1 MTRKALLFTLLV
13 VSLITSALT
22 GVNPTPVHSQD
33 GGGTDIP
40 PQVIDVWPLPGVEMA
55 ANNPLTITFDQAM
68 DQASVVAALT
78 FDPAIEGSLTW
89 ADPRTVAFIPSAAW
103 PMGMEYA
110 VTIGTSATTTSGTPF
125 ADPYRFNI
133 KTVGPLEVS
142 TVIPE
147 DSSTGISA
155 DSTILVTFN
164 RPVVPLVT
172 TSEMGNL
179 PVPITITPAIDGK
192 GEWLNTAI
200 YQLTPS
206 VPLQGG
212 TTYTVT
218 VASGLTS
225 VDGAVLAAD
234 FSWSFSTLPPQIL
247 SLSPSVNQD
256 TVMLESPIVVTFSQ
270 PMDKPS
276 TEAAFSVIQAFTSNP
291 PIAGSITWNDNATQL
306 TFTPA
311 EMLAI
316 ASAYQVI
323 IKPTAMSASGEAML
337 DLSTAFGNA
346 EGYIFY
352 TVPYPAVEDTYP
364 ENGSLD
370 VSPGYGAVIYF
381 LSPMNTETLEG
392 KIQISPEPEVWTPQ
406 VNGNQSLSI
415 NFASKPLTEYTI
427 TLLAGAEDVY
437 GNPITADYTFTY
449 RTADIPVWASPIT
462 NYSDV
467 IVTGAY
473 RENTTI
479 AMSVSGKPTVAFNL
493 YHLDISQFQA
503 AVEYY
508 SDARPG
514 WESGENLLRS
524 WTQSF
529 DSNGF
534 QGIAREVYLASEQGG
549 QLAPGLYWLTITDL
563 SDSLYPTTY
572 DQVLTVVNAGVTFK
586 RSPDEGFIWVTDMQT
601 GAPVADT
608 TVSIYYLGEQIG
620 RGQTDSTGVFRA
632 PIDASLS
639 DNFISVVAD
648 GAGAYGVW
656 YGWYASEP
664 QTKTGYIYTD
674 RPIYRPGE
682 TLYFR
687 GVIRNKDDM
696 IYTIP
701 NVRTVTLQAEIGY
714 DGVYLFN
721 GQVEVS
727 EYGTF
732 SGEIQIPEDAQLGDG
747 YINVMPDAPDENGNL
762 VYYGSVYFTVAEF
775 RVPEYEV
782 SVTAQQDEIFQG
794 DTLTAIAKS
803 SYYFGGAVSNAQV
816 SWYAY
821 GDLAYFNYT
830 GPGRY
835 SFYNDEWEYYYYQY
849 IGEGTGLTDS
859 NGEFV
864 IQANSTRTDAGAPLN
879 ITVEATITDESN
891 QAISSRTTVLAHPA
905 NLYVGTATNQYFGY
919 ENEPITVDLIAV
931 TTDSEPIA
939 DRRLDIEVVERR
951 WVQIPDSTQFGVYY
965 WQQDEIPVETGSV
978 TTGTDGTASYTF
990 TPPNGGIF
998 RLKVTGLDER
1008 ERANSSTRQFYV
1020 VGSGPIYWGQPSQYI
1035 TLVAD
1040 KESYQPGDT
1049 AQILIPHSLSGE
1061 STILITVER
1070 EGILKYEV
1078 VKSEGATL
1086 VYELPLTEDFVSGV
1100 SVTATVVKGI
1110 DAENTNPTLRI
1121 GSVYLSV
1128 EPVQQRLNV
1137 TVTPSAEITQPGD
1150 TVTFDVSTTDA
1161 AGNPVAAEVGIGL
1174 TDKAILSLLPPN
1186 SGPMEDTFY
1195 GYQGNY
1201 VYSYYS
1207 LTSLLDEL
1215 TDKNVERAR
1224 EAEESGVFAPSA
1236 ADGMGGG
1243 GGGGGGGG
1251 LTSVNVRENFEQTP
1265 LWAPHVVTDEN
1276 GKASISIDL
1285 PDNLTTW
1292 TLDARAVTL
1301 ETEVGQTMTEIVTTL
1316 PLLIRP
1322 VAPRFFVVG
1331 DKVQLAAVVN
1341 NNTTEAQSVQVIL
1354 ESSGVT
1360 LESEATQT
1368 VTIEPASRARIEWNV
1383 VAEDVPFIDLT
1394 FGVIGADYS
1403 DAVKPTLA
1411 TGPDGTIPVY
1421 RYTAPDTVG
1430 TAGMLME
1437 AGSRTEGISLPT
1449 RIDTSRGEL
1458 IIHLDPSLAATLTDS
1473 FGYLKNY
1480 PHQCIEQTISRF
1492 LPNIVTYGALKDL
1505 GIQDPVLEANLFV
1518 VLEQGL
1524 EKLAT
1529 QQNPDGGWGWFGGME
1544 SNPLVTA
1551 YAALALIEA
1560 RDAGLEFDAAML
1572 DRALNY
1578 VRSDVEAV
1586 TINSDTWQLNRQA
1599 FYAYVFARDGRADMS
1614 QLTSLYDQRLR
1625 LSYMARAYLLMAYQ
1639 KLNPNSPEIAD
1650 LVSDL
1655 TNAAFLSATGAHWEE
1670 ENDDWWNWGSNTR
1683 TTAVVLAALVEAR
1696 PDNELLP
1703 NAVRW
1708 LMVAREGD
1716 HWQSTQETV
1725 WAIIGLTKWMVHTGE
1740 LQGSYE
1746 YTTDLN
1752 ASNIANTT
1760 VTPDTVREG
1769 QVLRIAVSDLLQD
1782 ELNRL
1787 VVGRGEGEGVL
1798 YYTAHLNVRLPVD
1811 AVEPVSKGITVTR
1824 QYFLE
1829 GDPETPITSAKVG
1842 DIITVRLTLT
1852 LSEDI
1857 YYFVLE
1863 DPIPAGTEGVDTS
1876 LLTTSQR
1883 PEGPDLQIVWDD
1895 YDPFWYWGW
1904 WWFDRT
1910 ELRDEQTNLYA
1921 DYLPDGTYT
1930 YTYQIR
1936 ASVPGEFQTIPSHA
1950 YAFYF
1955 PEVFGTSNGTLFTVE
1970 AGETE

>member
-1 MTRKALLFTLLV
+1 MTRKALLFTLLL
-13 VSLITSALT
+13 VSIITSALT

-33 GGGTDIP
+33 GGGVELP

-55 ANNPLTITFDQAM
+55 ANNPLTITFDQPM
-68 DQASVVAALT
+68 DQASVVSALT

-89 ADPRTVAFIPSAAW
+89 TDARTVAFVPTATW
-103 PMGMEYA
+103 PTGMEYA
-110 VTIGTSATTTSGTPF
+110 VTIGTGATTIIGVPF
-125 ADPYRFNI
+125 AEPYAFKV
-133 KTVGPLEVS
+133 KTVGPLQVS

-147 DSSTGISA
+147 DGSTGIAA
-155 DSTILVTFN
+155 DSTLIVTFN

-172 TSEMGNL
+172 SSEMGDL
-179 PVPITITPAIDGK
+179 PVPLTFSPAIEGK

-200 YQLTPS
+200 YQFTPS

-212 TTYTVT
+212 TTYTLT

-225 VDGAVLAAD
+225 VDGAVLADD

-256 TVMLESPIVVTFSQ
+256 TVPLESPITVTFSQ
-270 PMDKPS
+270 PMDKAS

-291 PIAGSITWNDNATQL
+291 PIAGAITWSDDATIL

-311 EMLAI
+311 EMLNI
-316 ASAYQVI
+316 NSAYQVI

-337 DLSTAFGNA
+337 DLSTAFGND

-352 TVPYPAVEDTYP
+352 TVPYPGIDSTYP
-364 ENGSLD
+364 ENNATD
-370 VSPGYGAVIYF
+370 VNPGYGAKIYF
-381 LSPMNTETLEG
+381 VSPMNTETLEG
-392 KIQISPEPEVWTPQ
+392 KIQINPEPEVWTPQ
-406 VNGNQSLSI
+406 VNGNQALMI
-415 NFASKPLTEYTI
+415 NFAAKPLTQYTI

-437 GNPITADYTFTY
+437 GNPIANDYTFTY
-449 RTADIPVWASPIT
+449 STVDIPVWATPIT

-479 AMSVSGKPTVAFNL
+479 AVSVSGKPTVAFNL
-493 YHLDISQFQA
+493 YRLDIALLES
-503 AVEYY
+503 AVNYY
-508 SDARPG
+508 SDSRPA
-514 WESGENLLRS
+514 WETSDNLLRS
-524 WTQSF
+524 WTQTF

-534 QGIAREVYLASEQGG
+534 EGIAREVYLASEQGG
-549 QLAPGLYWLTITDL
+549 QLAPGLYWLVITDESNL
-563 SDSLYPTTY
+563 NYQSY
-572 DQVLTVVNAGVTFK
+572 DQVLSVVNAGITFK
-586 RSPDEGFIWVTDMQT
+586 RTPDEGFIWVTDMQT
-601 GAPVADT
+601 GVPVADT
-608 TVSIYYLGEQIG
+608 TVTVYYQGEPIG
-620 RGQTDSTGVFRA
+620 RGQTDANGIFRS
-632 PIDASLS
+632 PIDSSLS
-639 DNFISVVAD
+639 NSFISVVAD
-648 GAGAYGVW
+648 GAGVYGAW
-656 YGWYASEP
+656 YGWNGGTP
-664 QTKTGYIYTD
+664 PDQTTYVYTD

-682 TLYFR
+682 TIYFR
-687 GVIRNKDDM
+687 GVIRDKNDM
-696 IYTIP
+696 TYTVP
-701 NVRTVTLQAEIGY
+701 NAQTIWVQAEIGY
-714 DGVYLFN
+714 DGVYIYDAPL
-721 GQVEVS
+721 ELS

-747 YINVMPDAPDENGNL
+747 YINVSLDSEALSQYSG
-762 VYYGSVYFTVAEF
+762 GVYFTVAEF

-794 DTLTAIAKS
+794 DTLSAIAKS

-816 SWYAY
+816 SWYATAN
-821 GDLAYFNYT
+821 LAYFNYT
-830 GPGRY
+830 GPGSY

-849 IGEGTGLTDS
+849 IGEGTGTTDS
-859 NGEFV
+859 NGQFV
-864 IQANSTRTDAGAPLN
+864 IQTDSTKSDANAPLN

-891 QAISSRTTVLAHPA
+891 QAITSRTTVLAHPA
-905 NLYVGTATNQYFGY
+905 DIYVGTASNQYFGY
-919 ENEPITVDLIAV
+919 EKDPITVDLIAV
-931 TTDSEPIA
+931 TADSQPIA
-939 DRRLDIEVVERR
+939 GKHLDVEVIEQR
-951 WVQIPDSTQFGVYY
+951 WVQVPDSTQFGVYY
-965 WQQDEIPVETGSV
+965 WQQDSIPVETGTV
-978 TTGTDGTASYTF
+978 TTAADGTASYTF

-998 RLKVTGLDER
+998 RIKVTGLDDR

-1035 TLVAD
+1035 NLMAD
-1040 KESYQPGDT
+1040 KDTYKPGDT

-1061 STILITVER
+1061 STVLITVER
-1070 EGILKYEV
+1070 EGILSYDV

-1086 VYELPLTEDFVSGV
+1086 VYELPITEDFVSAV
-1100 SVTATVVKGI
+1100 SVSATIVKGI
-1110 DAENTNPTLRI
+1110 DANNPNPTIRT
-1121 GSVYLSV
+1121 GSVYFSV

-1161 AGNPVAAEVGIGL
+1161 AGNPVSAEVGIGL

-1186 SGPMEDTFY
+1186 SGLMEDTFY

-1215 TDKNVERAR
+1215 TDKNIERAR
-1224 EAEESGVFAPSA
+1224 DAEESGALAPAA

-1265 LWAPHVVTDEN
+1265 LWAPHVVTDAN
-1276 GKASISIDL
+1276 GKASVSIEL

-1292 TLDARAVTL
+1292 KLDARAVTL
-1301 ETEVGQTMTEIVTTL
+1301 DTAVGQTTTEIVTTL

-1331 DKVQLAAVVN
+1331 DRVQLAAVVN
-1341 NNTTEAQSVQVIL
+1341 NNTPEAQTVQVIL
-1354 ESSGVT
+1354 ESNGVT
-1360 LESEATQT
+1360 LESDATQT
-1368 VTIEPASRARIEWNV
+1368 VTIEPAARARIEWNV

-1394 FGVIGADYS
+1394 FGVIGTDYS

-1430 TAGMLME
+1430 TAGMLMD

-1449 RIDTSRGEL
+1449 RLDTSRGEL
-1458 IIHLDPSLAATLTDS
+1458 TIHLDPSLAATLTDS
-1473 FGYLKNY
+1473 FDYLKNY
-1480 PHQCIEQTISRF
+1480 PHQCIEQTVSRF
-1492 LPNIVTYGALKDL
+1492 LPNIVTYSALKDL
-1505 GIQDPVLEANLFV
+1505 GIQDPALEANLFV
-1518 VLEQGL
+1518 ALEEGL
-1524 EKLAT
+1524 DKLST

-1544 SNPLVTA
+1544 SNPYVTA

-1560 RDAGLEFDAAML
+1560 RNAGLDVDATML
-1572 DRALNY
+1572 DRALNF
-1578 VRSDVEAV
+1578 VRGDVKAV
-1586 TINSDTWQLNRQA
+1586 TINSDDWQLNRQA
-1599 FYAYVFARDGRADMS
+1599 FYAYVFAQDGQADPN
-1614 QLTSLYDQRLR
+1614 QLASLYDQRLR
-1625 LSYMARAYLLMAYQ
+1625 LSYAARAYLLMVYQ
-1639 KLNPNSPEIAD
+1639 QLNPDAPEVAD

-1670 ENDDWWNWGSNTR
+1670 ANDDWWNWGSNTR
-1683 TTAVVLAALVEAR
+1683 TTAIVLAALVQAR

-1703 NAVRW
+1703 NVVRW
-1708 LMVAREGD
+1708 LMVARKGD
-1716 HWQSTQETV
+1716 HWESTQETV

-1746 YTTDLN
+1746 YTADLN
-1752 ASNIANTT
+1752 AGNIADTT
-1760 VTPDTVREG
+1760 VTPDTVRDG
-1769 QVLRIAVSDLLQD
+1769 QVLRIAVSDLLKD

-1787 VVGRGEGEGVL
+1787 VIGRGEGDGVL

-1824 QYFLE
+1824 QYFLQ
-1829 GDPETPITSAKVG
+1829 GDPETPVTSAKVG
-1842 DIITVRLTLT
+1842 DIITVRLTIT
-1852 LSEDI
+1852 LSQDI

-1883 PEGPDLQIVWDD
+1883 PEGPDLQLVSEE

-1936 ASVPGEFQTIPSHA
+1936 ASVPGEFQTIPAHA

-1955 PEVFGTSNGTLFTVE
+1955 PEVFGTTNGTLFTVE
-1970 AGETE
+1970 ASEAE